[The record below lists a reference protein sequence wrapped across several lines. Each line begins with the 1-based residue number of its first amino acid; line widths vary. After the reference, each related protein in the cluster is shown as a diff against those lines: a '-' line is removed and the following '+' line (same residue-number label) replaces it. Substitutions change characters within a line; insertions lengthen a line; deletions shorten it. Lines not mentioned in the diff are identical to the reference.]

1 MSFDINRLLKR
12 EFNVGKKDQQVR
24 LGAGVGIMILA
35 SILENGLLMLLGL
48 VVAALAVMKWCP
60 VYSAM
65 GKSTVEPGDKPPAF

>member
-1 MSFDINRLLKR
+1 
-12 EFNVGKKDQQVR
+12 
-24 LGAGVGIMILA
+24 
-35 SILENGLLMLLGL
+35 MLLGL